1 MPASYPMKNVERN
14 PMSEHSLRK
23 QKIESNLN
31 SNKFKYTNQPEKKNT
46 QIRLLQGS
54 GHHYVREMVGESPTQ

>member
-1 MPASYPMKNVERN
+1 
-14 PMSEHSLRK
+14 MSEHSLRK

-54 GHHYVREMVGESPTQ
+54 GHHYVREMVGESLTQ